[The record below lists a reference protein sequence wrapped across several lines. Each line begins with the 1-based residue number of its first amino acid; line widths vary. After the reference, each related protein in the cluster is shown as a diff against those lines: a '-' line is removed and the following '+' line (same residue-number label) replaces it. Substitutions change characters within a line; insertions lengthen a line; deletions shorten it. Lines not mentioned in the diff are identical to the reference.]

1 MSEQEKGGD
10 NMNDRTYQE
19 LRQEVKNDLMR
30 MYPNVLL
37 LTLEQAAKI
46 YGFTDKYKAKRV
58 IGAPRVPGEYRVMYY
73 LGDIATDI
81 AKRRIGNIR

>member
-1 MSEQEKGGD
+1 MVS
-10 NMNDRTYQE
+10 
-19 LRQEVKNDLMR
+19 
-30 MYPNVLL
+30 
-37 LTLEQAAKI
+37 LTLEQVAKI
-46 YGFTDKYKAKRV
+46 HGFTDKHKAKRI

>member
-1 MSEQEKGGD
+1 M
-10 NMNDRTYQE
+10 
-19 LRQEVKNDLMR
+19 
-30 MYPNVLL
+30 LL
-37 LTLEQAAKI
+37 LTLEQAAII

>member
-1 MSEQEKGGD
+1 
-10 NMNDRTYQE
+10 MNDRTYQE
-19 LRQEVKNDLMR
+19 IRQEVKNDLMR
-30 MYPNVLL
+30 MYSNMVL
-37 LTLEQAAKI
+37 LTLEQVAKI
-46 YGFTDKYKAKRV
+46 YGFTDKHKAKRI